1 MYATEDRLD
10 RLEAIVEQQA
20 LENAQRARQ
29 MEEWARQMN
38 EWARQM
44 NEWARQMNERTRQA
58 AEDTWQM
65 KEAMRISSEKVD
77 AQLAKTDAQLA
88 KTDAQ
93 LAKTEKL
100 VAKTTEAVNKLTGK
114 WSNFVVGLV
123 FPAVERM
130 FQERGIDLKRV
141 RKGVYVE
148 AADVEIDIFGINGQY
163 VVAIE
168 IKSTL
173 SVADVNEHLARL
185 SKLQQAFKG
194 HADKQ
199 IIGAVAGIVIEE
211 GVDRYAY
218 HKGLF
223 VIGESGN
230 TVKILNDSKF
240 VPRHF

>member
-1 MYATEDRLD
+1 MTMYATEDRLD
-10 RLEAIVEQQA
+10 RLEAIVEQLA
-20 LENAQRARQ
+20 
-29 MEEWARQMN
+29 
-38 EWARQM
+38 
-44 NEWARQMNERTRQA
+44 RQA
-58 AEDTWQM
+58 AEDTRQL

-88 KTDAQ
+88 RTDAQLAETDAQLARTHDNLATVEAILKESGKQ

-123 FPAVERM
+123 FPATKKM
-130 FQERGIDLKRV
+130 FKKRGIELK
-141 RKGVYVE
+141 KVYRGIQSDVE
-148 AADVEIDIFGINGQY
+148 AARIEIDILGINGQY

-173 SVADVNEHLARL
+173 SVADVNEHLERL
-185 SKLQQAFKG
+185 SRFKEAFDEYAG
-194 HADKQ
+194 R
-199 IIGAVAGIVIEE
+199 IVIGAVAGIVIEE

-230 TVKILNDSKF
+230 TVRILNDGKF